1 MSAKFDSL
9 RTEINDCFYE
19 IVGIIN
25 EVISHRTDSFSNML
39 NVSEEI
45 QKGSENFVDETDKVI
60 KVISEDINDKIQNLN
75 MNKMKQDIVD
85 ATSTFIAITD
95 ELELLSYNTICR
107 TMALG
112 EKGST
117 ITHISKEIKKYS
129 TTVKSLLDVISVNF
143 NEMFN
148 RFKSVADHIMENK
161 LVPEDTTLNVE
172 AIDNFVMT
180 SDVSVLIENSQFHDI
195 FMQEL
200 EIINDA
206 LSNTSYASAYEAGII
221 FGIYEKAMAKLDVV
235 KYGIQEKL
243 ENIKSVMGD
252 FIYTFNTDLQNIIGK
267 TNILRSELGRVSELS
282 QDVCSNVS
290 VLTDSVA
297 ATKDILHKTQN
308 SVEMLGKQSKTF
320 RNLVVITAVEVARI
334 NDESLRSVVVSMN
347 QTEKELQEL
356 IDKLHE
362 NINMWSVL
370 RSDFMATFDTAKY
383 SMDHLCK
390 DKSGGERNEVMKKTL
405 RLDDELNNFRKIFTS
420 EKYVNFFDSTTGRL
434 VELFGEFNDS
444 VSEAFMEFNNRL
456 GDDILSDEEFTNGR
470 NEAELRDVLAEDD
483 DQSSVEFF

>member
-9 RTEINDCFYE
+9 RNEINDCFYE

-25 EVISHRTDSFSNML
+25 EIISHRTDSFTDML
-39 NVSEEI
+39 KVSEEI
-45 QKGSENFVDETDKVI
+45 QRGSESFVDETDKVI
-60 KVISEDINDKIQNLN
+60 TAISDDINDKIQNLN

-112 EKGST
+112 DKGST

-148 RFKSVADHIMENK
+148 RFKSVSDHLMDNK
-161 LVPEDTTLNVE
+161 LVPEDTSLNVE
-172 AIDNFVMT
+172 SMDDFVMT
-180 SDVSVLIENSQFHDI
+180 SDASVLIENSQFHDI

-206 LSNTSYASAYEAGII
+206 LSNTSYTSAYEAGII
-221 FGIYEKAMAKLDVV
+221 FGIYEKAMAKLDFV

-243 ENIKSVMGD
+243 ENIRSVMGD

-282 QDVCSNVS
+282 KDVCDNVNT
-290 VLTDSVA
+290 LTDRVA
-297 ATKDILHKTQN
+297 GTKDILYKTKS
-308 SVEMLGKQSKTF
+308 SVDMLGKQSKTF

-347 QTEKELQEL
+347 QTEAELQEL
-356 IDKLHE
+356 ITKLHD
-362 NINMWSVL
+362 NIDIWSVL
-370 RSDFMATFDTAKY
+370 RTDFMATFDTAQK
-383 SMDHLCK
+383 SMDHLCR
-390 DKSGGERNEVMKKTL
+390 DKSDNERNEVMQKTL
-405 RLDDELNNFRKIFTS
+405 HLDDELNNFRKIFTS
-420 EKYVNFFDSTTGRL
+420 ERYVNFFESTTGKL

-444 VSEAFMEFNNRL
+444 VSEEFMNFNNSL

-470 NEAELRDVLAEDD
+470 NDAELKDILAEDD